1 MKNFIDFIAD
11 STQSKELEAEFKN
24 VVDYSTLAEV
34 SNWFQ
39 EKGYDISDIECK
51 KIIDNKEEINY
62 QKVGLHY

>member
-1 MKNFIDFIAD
+1 MKNFIDFVAD
-11 STQSKELEAEFKN
+11 STQSKELEAEFRN
-24 VVDYSTLAEV
+24 VVDNSTLAEV

-39 EKGYDISDIECK
+39 EKGYGISEIECK